1 MFGMERLV
9 PLISCEEEDDDD
21 DDDDSR
27 TLGKIFA

>member
-1 MFGMERLV
+1 MERLV